1 MVPSAYTEEVIEMV
15 SNDGLVR
22 GLVLKTGVTVVAVL
36 INCLSPIAFAKEVPY
51 TLEDRDRLI
60 RIETSLKEFK
70 EAVDRRFEQVDKRFE
85 QVDKRSDG
93 IERRLERLE
102 TVMMWGFGLLFTSM
116 VGMVGFVLW
125 DRRTAVAPVAR
136 ALKETDAEIEELK
149 KREQTIEEILKVY
162 AKGDQRLSELLKTKG
177 LM

>member
-1 MVPSAYTEEVIEMV
+1 MK
-15 SNDGLVR
+15 GLLLR
-22 GLVLKTGVTVVAVL
+22 TCFIIIGLLMITNPKV
-36 INCLSPIAFAKEVPY
+36 FAKDIPY

-60 RIETSLKEFK
+60 RIEISLKEFK
-70 EAVDRRFEQVDKRFE
+70 ESVDRRFEAVDKRFEQIDQRFE

-116 VGMVGFVLW
+116 MVMVGFVLW
-125 DRRTAVAPVAR
+125 DRRTAIAPVIR
-136 ALKETDAEIEELK
+136 TIKEKEGEMEELI
-149 KREQTIEEILKVY
+149 KREKVVEEILREY
-162 AKGDQRLSELLKTKG
+162 SRGDERLAGLLKTKG